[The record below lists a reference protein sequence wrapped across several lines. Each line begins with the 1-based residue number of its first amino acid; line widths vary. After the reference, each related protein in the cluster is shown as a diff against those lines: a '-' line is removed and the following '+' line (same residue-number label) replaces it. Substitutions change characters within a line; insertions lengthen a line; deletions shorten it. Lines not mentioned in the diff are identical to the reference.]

1 MTALIAAVL
10 LLSFDSAQDKPAG
23 PAEET
28 FKKIGEAVLKAK
40 SVRVE
45 FRWEGT
51 SRAEAGGKVEAS
63 GAVLLKEGNRA
74 NLGATV
80 TEKGQPSE
88 LRIVSDGTTVKTKL
102 GARRILECP
111 VQRNLESGLKMAL
124 HRLGA
129 LQAVLIA
136 HKVCMLE
143 VSEQEE
149 ALDLNRKPK
158 LYDFKDGPDD
168 GESRTITYKIAPDG
182 PDTVAEVKLWY
193 APDTFRLE
201 KRIITLKQQTESV
214 FCETYRDWALDGD
227 LENDEFTL
235 PTVK

>member
-1 MTALIAAVL
+1 MTAMIAAL
-10 LLSFDSAQDKPAG
+10 LLLQTES
-23 PAEET
+23 AEET
-28 FKKIGEAVLKAK
+28 FKKIGDTVLKAK
-40 SVRVE
+40 SVRVD
-45 FRWEGT
+45 FRWEGA
-51 SRAEAGGKVEAS
+51 SKCEAGGRVEAT
-63 GAVLLKEGNRA
+63 GVVLLKEGNRV
-74 NLGATV
+74 NLAATV

-88 LRIVSDGTTVKTKL
+88 LRIVSDGATVKTRL

-129 LQAVLIA
+129 LQTVLIA

-149 ALDLNRKPK
+149 ALDLRRKPK
-158 LYDFKDGPDD
+158 LYDFKEGPDD
-168 GESRTITYKIAPDG
+168 GDSRTITYKISPDG

-193 APDTFRLE
+193 APESLRLE
-201 KRIITLKQQTESV
+201 KRVITLKQQTESV
-214 FCETYRDWALDGD
+214 FSETYRDWALDGD